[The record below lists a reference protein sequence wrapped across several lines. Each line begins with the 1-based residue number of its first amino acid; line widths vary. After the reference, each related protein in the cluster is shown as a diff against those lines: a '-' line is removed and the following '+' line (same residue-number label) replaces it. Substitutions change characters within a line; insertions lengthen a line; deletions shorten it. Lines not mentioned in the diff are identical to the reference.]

1 MENNTENQWL
11 DTYYRKLGKCGIS
24 EEAINAL
31 VEKYGDI
38 INKASFSTKTDCGLA
53 YDGSLIET
61 ALTKL
66 TVYAVKLNNIYPE
79 ELRVDVN
86 SIVKVCL
93 LQHISKAVRTEKS
106 TNEWRIKNL
115 GEAYTY
121 VKKTPAIGTGLHS
134 IAMATE
140 CGIVFTPIE
149 IEAMTSID
157 RVSNDDMQFKYHSD
171 MLSSIVYQANQM
183 VYITAQKEAGLID

>member
-1 MENNTENQWL
+1 MENNVTNKWV
-11 DTYYRKLGKCGIS
+11 DTYYGKLVKCGIS
-24 EEAINAL
+24 EESVAIL
-31 VEKYGDI
+31 KEKYGEA
-38 INKASFSTKTDCGLA
+38 INNASFSTKTDAGLA

-66 TVYAVKLNNIYPE
+66 AVYAVKLNNLYPE
-79 ELRVDVN
+79 DIRVDVN

-93 LQHISKAVRTEKS
+93 LQHIAKAIRTEKS

-134 IAMATE
+134 LAMATE
-140 CGIVFTPIE
+140 CGIQFTALE
-149 IEAMTSID
+149 VEAMVCND
-157 RVSNDDMQFKYHSD
+157 RADDDIQAQYHCN
-171 MLSSIVYQANQM
+171 MLSSIVKQANEM
-183 VYITAQKEAGLID
+183 LYIEASKKNNLID

>member
-1 MENNTENQWL
+1 MENNTENQWV
-11 DTYYRKLGKCGIS
+11 DTYYRKLEKCGIS

-31 VEKYGDI
+31 VEKYGDV

-121 VKKTPAIGTGLHS
+121 VKKTPAICTGLHS

-149 IEAMTSID
+149 IEAMT
-157 RVSNDDMQFKYHSD
+157 
-171 MLSSIVYQANQM
+171 
-183 VYITAQKEAGLID
+183 

>member
-1 MENNTENQWL
+1 M
-11 DTYYRKLGKCGIS
+11 
-24 EEAINAL
+24 
-31 VEKYGDI
+31 
-38 INKASFSTKTDCGLA
+38 
-53 YDGSLIET
+53 
-61 ALTKL
+61 
-66 TVYAVKLNNIYPE
+66 NNIYPE

-157 RVSNDDMQFKYHSD
+157 RDSNDDMQFKYHSD
-171 MLSSIVYQANQM
+171 MLSTIVYQANQM
-183 VYITAQKEAGLID
+183 VYVIAQKEACLID